1 MPPVNHLDLVPHSP
15 TDPPANVIEIGSDDE
30 ETQISPPRSP
40 QSSPSIGL
48 GKEQERLLGRM
59 YPKFM
64 LRDIVTKG
72 LPKTRREKRRKSV
85 SGDEADDPLLPGQ
98 TRVQRIANPK
108 DVKDIKGDSESNV
121 ETDADEDSNP
131 PSPFRAIFSHRG
143 TSDKSDSDSDAVEIV
158 EMYRPKAIPKTQAVF
173 DVDDEVFSES
183 ENIIYNEDIDE
194 HFTGD
199 RKATKRG
206 AVNRLKDPSLIDWML
221 ARSRTIGGTRKDRQ
235 SKSSRSRKKSSK
247 YKFDIMT
254 NGARRHGRERQTL
267 LSFDGDRKAKKRKRR
282 SRSASRS
289 TPAALS
295 HHNQFSD
302 QEDQVADIVE
312 VDRDYRRQR
321 SWKER
326 EKARRTKAKTQG
338 VWIFT
343 HKDQGVPT
351 ARQRHTAFVTIDLE
365 DEGFHRALAPISDN
379 PVMGW
384 SRKFQQPKPRLQIA
398 LPNSPEET
406 APDGVRKAKKRPHTD
421 VASDLNITPFHSGK
435 GFGAQTYIG
444 KGRLHELLDVA
455 SGTNV
460 PTIPPSIDAIGFKLE
475 ADMGV
480 QALREMLPNIFD
492 CYFDFATG
500 LPDLEGEGLRPTWI
514 LLAHA
519 VAQLISHCLTQVDE
533 PHSMSFRKFTEEQ
546 LLRLVDKIEKLSL
559 KFIEPPI
566 LGVCW
571 LVVDLALRIGP
582 QSESVTSAISSKSLK
597 AGVNLL
603 MHLLLQFGLRKTMES
618 LQNDADSTEPS
629 TSLYTAELW
638 VCLIH
643 VLSLGFSEG
652 QTGSKK
658 HPFWLT
664 LKEGLQNQEFSTPFA
679 RSEDIWFAIFAV
691 CALSQFSARGMTTS
705 NSRLP
710 AYWDLVADS
719 MKLLTLR
726 VLPNDTE
733 RFTQQER
740 WKRDQYA
747 AIVTI
752 RCYHLVDRWQ
762 WKLKDGLPMFQE
774 LAEIFKT
781 RQCANLLHEK
791 DQNDFPE
798 FFRLTNWDL
807 LDSYDPKDNAYTVF
821 LKLVVQGARE
831 DESYRSDKPSGR
843 LKKLLSLAVPI
854 STITI
859 HKATSH
865 EQQDLSMFYNRL
877 CAVAIVADLNP
888 NDCVSWTRRAQGY
901 ISYSDSDYTTR
912 FALIRGVARFAIM
925 LVSRQRN
932 IKATVDWI
940 EEISKGMEVE
950 LKKFPPPHRK
960 DPQAPEVP
968 ETPERR
974 NVELFAKFLLASI
987 RQIIEFYLKV
997 SRYPDPLFIGELF
1010 PFFAYNLINTN
1021 PASLKPV
1028 LTTWVLKTDGIKD
1041 EFARLA
1047 KTLFDARSAALPRP
1061 SRPPLPLAAPPVEN
1075 ESQESQ
1081 EFGGIDLDLD
1091 DMNWDAIDIPAL
1103 ATPTASQPSTDASN
1117 ENAMREVRPIVHLFF
1132 MTHK

>member
-1 MPPVNHLDLVPHSP
+1 MHPIELGEDQSRLLSSPSAGARVFHDYAHEVSDFEGFIQDDFPTGHDDPDMPLANHPDPVPHLP
-15 TDPPANVIEIGSDDE
+15 TDSPANLVEIGSDDE
-30 ETQISPPRSP
+30 EMQISPPRSP
-40 QSSPSIGL
+40 PSPSVGL

-72 LPKTRREKRRKSV
+72 LPKTRKEKRRKSV
-85 SGDEADDPLLPGQ
+85 SGDEADGPLLPGQ

-108 DVKDIKGDSESNV
+108 DVKDIKGDSESEV
-121 ETDADEDSNP
+121 ETDVHGDSDP
-131 PSPFRAIFSHRG
+131 PSPFRTLFSRRG
-143 TSDKSDSDSDAVEIV
+143 SSDKSESDSDAVEIV
-158 EMYRPKAIPKTQAVF
+158 GMYRPEAITKKPRTVF
-173 DVDDEVFSES
+173 DVDDEVLSES

-194 HFTGD
+194 HFTGN
-199 RKATKRG
+199 RKATTKG

-221 ARSRTIGGTRKDRQ
+221 ARSRTIGGTRADRQ
-235 SKSSRSRKKSSK
+235 SKSSKSRKKSSK

-254 NGARRHGRERQTL
+254 NGARRHGHERQTL
-267 LSFDGDRKAKKRKRR
+267 LSFDGDRKTKKRKRR
-282 SRSASRS
+282 SRSVSRS
-289 TPAALS
+289 TPAGPS
-295 HHNQFSD
+295 HPNQFSD
-302 QEDQVADIVE
+302 QEHQVADVVE
-312 VDRDYRRQR
+312 VDRDHRHKR

-326 EKARRTKAKTQG
+326 EKARRARAKTQG
-338 VWIFT
+338 VWVFT
-343 HKDQGVPT
+343 HEGQGVST
-351 ARQRHTAFVTIDLE
+351 GRRRHTAFATIDLE

-379 PVMGW
+379 PVTGW
-384 SRKFQQPKPRLQIA
+384 SRKFQQPKPRLQVA
-398 LPNSPEET
+398 LPNGLEEI
-406 APDGVRKAKKRPHTD
+406 PSGGVPKAKKRRPTD
-421 VASDLNITPFHSGK
+421 VASDLNIAPFHSGK
-435 GFGAQTYIG
+435 RFGAQTYIG
-444 KGRLHELLDVA
+444 KGWLQELLDVA
-455 SGTNV
+455 SGTHI
-460 PTIPPSIDAIGFKLE
+460 PMHPPSINAIGFKLE
-475 ADMGV
+475 ADMGI

-492 CYFDFATG
+492 CYFDFATA

-514 LLAHA
+514 LVAHI
-519 VAQLISHCLTQVDE
+519 VAQLVSHYMTQVDE
-533 PHSMSFRKFTEEQ
+533 PHSTSFRKFTEEQ
-546 LLRLVDKIEKLSL
+546 LLRLVDKIENLSL

-571 LVVDLALRIGP
+571 FVVDLALRIGA
-582 QSESVTSAISSKSLK
+582 QSASVTSATSPKSLK
-597 AGVNLL
+597 AGISLL
-603 MHLLLQFGLRKTMES
+603 IYLLLQFGLRKTIES
-618 LQNDADSTEPS
+618 LQNDADLNEPS

-652 QTGSKK
+652 QTGSKN

-664 LKEGLQNQEFSTPFA
+664 LKEGLQNQPFSTPFA

-691 CALSQFSARGMTTS
+691 CAFSQFSPRGMTTS
-705 NSRLP
+705 SSRLP

-726 VLPNDTE
+726 VLPNDAE

-752 RCYHLVDRWQ
+752 RCYHLVDQWQ

-791 DQNDFPE
+791 DRNDFPE

-831 DESYRSDKPSGR
+831 DESYRSNKPSGR

-854 STITI
+854 STITTHRPTAHI
-859 HKATSH
+859 

-901 ISYSDSDYTTR
+901 INYLDSDYTTR

-925 LVSRQRN
+925 LVSRQRS
-932 IKATVDWI
+932 ITATVDWI

-960 DPQAPEVP
+960 DPQIPEVP

-974 NVELFAKFLLASI
+974 NVELFAKLLLASI
-987 RQIIEFYLKV
+987 RQIIEFYLEV
-997 SRYPDPLFIGELF
+997 SRYPDPSLLGEF
-1010 PFFAYNLINTN
+1010 SPFFASRLINNFSELETCSDYMG
-1021 PASLKPV
+1021 AE
-1028 LTTWVLKTDGIKD
+1028 D
-1041 EFARLA
+1041 
-1047 KTLFDARSAALPRP
+1047 
-1061 SRPPLPLAAPPVEN
+1061 
-1075 ESQESQ
+1075 
-1081 EFGGIDLDLD
+1081 
-1091 DMNWDAIDIPAL
+1091 
-1103 ATPTASQPSTDASN
+1103 
-1117 ENAMREVRPIVHLFF
+1117 
-1132 MTHK
+1132 